1 MLRQS
6 KFLLIPIL
14 LTGIAAGQSANG
26 YLTAGVGSGAS
37 STIGEFAG
45 GGEFVVAQTVGI
57 GGELGVVTKHS
68 SFGFFSLD
76 GSVHLL
82 RHAASGR
89 FDPFVSGGY
98 TRAFELFSGAN
109 GGNFGFGLNYWL
121 TDRVGVR
128 VELRDLVFSAG
139 APSTNYWV
147 FRGGIAFR

>member
-1 MLRQS
+1 MRRQS
-6 KFLLIPIL
+6 KFLLIPIVL
-14 LTGIAAGQSANG
+14 AGIAAGQSANG
-26 YLTAGVGSGAS
+26 YLNAGIGSGAS

-45 GGEFVVAQTVGI
+45 GGEIVFAQTVGI
-57 GGELGVVTKHS
+57 GGELGVVTKHG
-68 SFGFFSLD
+68 SFGLFSLD

-98 TRAFELFSGAN
+98 TRAFEIFS

-121 TDRVGVR
+121 THRVGVR
-128 VELRDLVFSAG
+128 VEFRDLVFSSG
-139 APSTNYWV
+139 APSTNYWI